1 MNDLMDLEKM
11 SREQLILMIYEL
23 RKEILDKAESRKSK
37 AGVVLVGSPRMVRD
51 FAELQRKLI
60 AEEQGDK

>member
-11 SREQLILMIYEL
+11 SREQLILMIHEL
-23 RKEILDKAESRKSK
+23 RKEILDKAESKKSK

-51 FAELQRKLI
+51 FAEIQKKLI
-60 AEEQGDK
+60 AEEQGDS